1 MFTETKRNL
10 ADRLSILSIHD
21 EIENEVCNNLEAE
34 ARICIDGG
42 MSIVN
47 PFYNT
52 EASMKTWILTTPS
65 DGKKGIAVAALF
77 QYFNENGTLK
87 VPMIRSTYYGIL
99 YSDIRQLQWVR
110 PNIKSWNESENNDPD
125 LSSDVRY
132 IPCLEIPY
140 DQKIFTDEGY
150 EKIIKTNIDDGANYT
165 EYTRNAKEEYIKT
178 WDQEPGVIR
187 MCDKEGRIPINDLEP
202 VDIEDLIYT
211 CLVGDRKPN
220 LDIAVSK
227 YSEYL
232 YKHFN
237 RKDNSYDIDDDTK
250 ETIVT
255 AMNNIITSTAT
266 LFYQDFN
273 ENHYYINKN
282 NHVVYDPNR
291 DNNSSTN

>member
-1 MFTETKRNL
+1 
-10 ADRLSILSIHD
+10 
-21 EIENEVCNNLEAE
+21 
-34 ARICIDGG
+34 
-42 MSIVN
+42 
-47 PFYNT
+47 
-52 EASMKTWILTTPS
+52 
-65 DGKKGIAVAALF
+65 
-77 QYFNENGTLK
+77 
-87 VPMIRSTYYGIL
+87 
-99 YSDIRQLQWVR
+99 
-110 PNIKSWNESENNDPD
+110 
-125 LSSDVRY
+125 
-132 IPCLEIPY
+132 
-140 DQKIFTDEGY
+140 
-150 EKIIKTNIDDGANYT
+150 
-165 EYTRNAKEEYIKT
+165 
-178 WDQEPGVIR
+178 